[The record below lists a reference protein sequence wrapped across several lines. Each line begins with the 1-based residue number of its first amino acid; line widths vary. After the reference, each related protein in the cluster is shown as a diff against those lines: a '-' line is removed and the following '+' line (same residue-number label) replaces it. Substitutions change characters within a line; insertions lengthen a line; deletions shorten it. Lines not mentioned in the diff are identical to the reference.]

1 MLVDTGA
8 DGLGPET
15 GKLLHHLQAE
25 GIYRFKVGS
34 FECMAVSDGTHTYAP
49 SIFPPPPSFLFANAQ
64 RPLLEQVLH
73 KHGLQADQWVEWMS
87 PYICLVVNTGK
98 NLVLVDTGAD
108 GLGPDTGKL
117 LQQLKAEGIS
127 PEDIDTVIL
136 THGHPDHLGGNTD
149 AEGKPVFANARY
161 IISRDEWDFWMSG
174 QAELKLDEHSREI
187 LVGYARKN
195 LPPIQNQL
203 DLVDY
208 EMEILPGIQ
217 TIAAPG
223 HTPGHMVLS
232 ISSEGEQLLYLSDTV
247 LHPIHLEQPD
257 WCSAV
262 DLDPGQVEATRRR
275 ILDKAATEKALV
287 IAFHFPFPGLGQV
300 VRKGEEWR
308 WQPVEIAS

>member
-1 MLVDTGA
+1 MS
-8 DGLGPET
+8 
-15 GKLLHHLQAE
+15 E

-49 SIFPPPPSFLFANAQ
+49 PIFPPPPSFLFANAQ

-117 LQQLKAEGIS
+117 LQHLKAEGIS

-149 AEGKPVFANARY
+149 AEGKSVFANARY

-223 HTPGHMVLS
+223 HTPGHMALT
-232 ISSEGEQLLYLSDTV
+232 ISSEGEQLLCASDTV

-257 WCSAV
+257 WYAAV
-262 DLDPGQVEATRRR
+262 DLDPRHVEVTRRR

-287 IAFHFPFPGLGQV
+287 IAFHFPFPGLGHV
-300 VRKGEEWR
+300 IPKGDAWQ
-308 WQPVEIAS
+308 WQPI